1 MARRTTRPEDR
12 RRRRRRGSGL
22 RKRRRRPRSKIM
34 ASTGHVIHEG
44 GEPEPMRLVTFRS
57 GGRTRLGV
65 LRSGGSHIAEVS
77 EPGDMLALIDAG
89 ARGLDKVREA
99 AAKSGGPEHRLDKV
113 ELLPPLPQP
122 RGNVI
127 AIGRNYEKHAAETS
141 RIDDREPGAPTVF
154 TKAITSLVG
163 PFGDIAIDPA
173 VSDKID
179 WEVELA
185 VIVGKAGANIS
196 RAAARQH
203 VFGYTAL
210 NDVSARDIQSGWGG
224 QYFKGKSLDR
234 SCPTGP
240 WVVTKDEVLDPG
252 NLGLRLTVNGVLKQE
267 GNTRDMIHPVD
278 SIIEWASK
286 GMTLPSGSLIATGTP
301 DGVGFARK
309 PPEFLHPG
317 DVMETEVSGIGL
329 LRNRI
334 VAAKVGALAD
344 HAHRGA

>member
-1 MARRTTRPEDR
+1 
-12 RRRRRRGSGL
+12 
-22 RKRRRRPRSKIM
+22 
-34 ASTGHVIHEG
+34 
-44 GEPEPMRLVTFRS
+44 MRLVTFRT
-57 GGRTRLGV
+57 GGGTRLGV
-65 LRSGGSHIAEVS
+65 LRSDGSHIAEVS

-99 AAKSGGPEHRLDKV
+99 AAKSGGREHRVEEV

-127 AIGRNYEKHAAETS
+127 AIGRNYEKHAAETAG
-141 RIDDREPGAPTVF
+141 IDGREPSAPTVF
-154 TKAITSLVG
+154 TKAITSLVE

-210 NDVSARDIQSGWGG
+210 NDVTARDIQSTWGG

-240 WVVTKDEVLDPG
+240 WIVTGDEVPDPQA
-252 NLGLRLTVNGVLKQE
+252 LSLRLRVNGVTKQDA
-267 GNTRDMIHPVD
+267 NTRDMIYSVD
-278 SIIEWASK
+278 AIIEWVSK
-286 GMTLPSGSLIATGTP
+286 GMTLLPGSIIATGTP
-301 DGVGFARK
+301 DGVGFART

-317 DVMETEVSGIGL
+317 DVMETEVEGVGTL
-329 LRNRI
+329 KNRI
-334 VAAKVGALAD
+334 VAAGRD
-344 HAHRGA
+344 